1 MPTVFLTADKLS
13 KSYGERAL
21 FQDVSFGLMEG
32 QKTAI
37 VAHNGVGKSTLLNI
51 LVGDILPDEGEVVRR
66 DAIKIS
72 YLRQDMVWDD
82 SQLIKDYLYHAD
94 NSYVRVIADY
104 KSCLQAYELSPSKAH
119 EEALHKAGLQMDN
132 MKAWDYELRMQDVLQ
147 QLSISNLEQP
157 VGELSGGQKKKLALA
172 SVLIDEADIMLL
184 DEPTNHLDIATIEWL
199 EAFLAKSRLSLLLV
213 THDRYFLD
221 AVCDNI
227 IEIDDHSAY
236 AYSGNYSYFLQK
248 KAEREA
254 AQALEISK
262 AKNLYRKELEWMRR
276 QPKARTTKSKAR
288 IDAFYDLEKIAKK
301 RMEEKRLAF
310 DMKISR
316 QGRKIMEIKAL
327 SKSWGAFKVIE
338 NFDYVFKRGERIG
351 LIGNNGSG
359 KTSFL
364 QLISGMVPPDAGQ
377 VVHGETT
384 RVAYY
389 TQEGLKAKDHLS
401 VIDIVKEVAEV
412 VDMGSHSVG
421 AAQFL
426 FHFGFSYAMQ
436 QSPYGLLS
444 GGERRK
450 LYLLLTLMQNPNFLI
465 LDEPTN
471 DLDIFTLSK
480 LEAFLEG
487 FKGCLII
494 VSHDR
499 FFLDKLTDHLFVFNG
514 DGSLKDFVG
523 NYTDYRDWQ
532 LLEQRKMK
540 QAEKQSKGQRQ
551 SPAPPPKDNNKATYK
566 EKKEFEQLEQAIEKL
581 TAQQAALLQQ
591 MNDTSLSAAELH
603 QVGMEYEAV
612 KNKLDEKELRWLEL
626 SEKTM

>member
-1 MPTVFLTADKLS
+1 MSIVLLTAENLS
-13 KSYGERAL
+13 KSYGERHL
-21 FQDVSFGLMEG
+21 FEQVSFGLMEG

-51 LVGDILPDEGEVVRR
+51 LVGDILPDEGQVVTR
-66 DAIKIS
+66 DGIKIA
-72 YLRQDMVWDD
+72 YLRQDHQWNDK
-82 SQLIKDYLYHAD
+82 QLVKEYLYHAD
-94 NSYVRVIADY
+94 NSYVQVINHY
-104 KSCLQAYELSPSKAH
+104 KACLATYEQRLDKAS
-119 EEALHKAGLQMDN
+119 EEAWHQASMQMDN
-132 MKAWDYELRMQDVLQ
+132 MHAWDYETRMQDILQ
-147 QLSISNLEQP
+147 QLQIVNLDQP
-157 VGELSGGQKKKLALA
+157 IGELSGGQRKKLALA

-184 DEPTNHLDIATIEWL
+184 DEPTNHLDINTIEWL
-199 EAFLAKSRLSLLLV
+199 ESLLSQSRTTLLLV

-227 IEIDDHSAY
+227 IEIDGHSSY
-236 AYSGNYSYFLQK
+236 TYEGNYSYFLQK

-254 AQALEISK
+254 AAALEISK

-288 IDAFYDLEKIAKK
+288 IDAFYDLEKVAKK
-301 RMEEKRLAF
+301 RMEEKKLAF
-310 DMKISR
+310 DIKMSR
-316 QGRKIMEIKAL
+316 QGRKILEINDM
-327 SKSWGAFKVIE
+327 SKSWGNFKVVE
-338 NFDYVFKRGERIG
+338 HFDYVFKRGERIG
-351 LIGNNGSG
+351 LIGKNGSG

-364 QLISGMVPPDAGQ
+364 QLLSGLEPTDSGSVI
-377 VVHGETT
+377 HGETT
-384 RVAYY
+384 RIAYY

-412 VDMGSHSVG
+412 VDMGSHTIG

-480 LEAFLEG
+480 LEEFLES

-499 FFLDKLTDHLFVFNG
+499 FFLDKLTDHLFVFEG
-514 DGSLKDFVG
+514 DGKIKDFVG

-532 LLEQRKMK
+532 SVQAHQQK
-540 QAEKQSKGQRQ
+540 QAKRAAKPKQTTPQ
-551 SPAPPPKDNNKATYK
+551 PKDNNKATYK
-566 EKKEFEQLEQAIEKL
+566 EKKEFEQLEKDIE
-581 TAQQAALLQQ
+581 T
-591 MNDTSLSAAELH
+591 LSARKQELLS
-603 QVGMEYEAV
+603 QMEDTTLEISKMQEAGMAFQKVSDE
-612 KNKLDEKELRWLEL
+612 LDEKELRWLEL
-626 SEKTM
+626 SEKKM

>member
-1 MPTVFLTADKLS
+1 MSIVLLTAENLS
-13 KSYGERAL
+13 KSYGERHL
-21 FQDVSFGLMEG
+21 FEQVSFRLMEG

-51 LVGDILPDEGEVVRR
+51 LVGDILPDEGQVVTREG
-66 DAIKIS
+66 IKIA
-72 YLRQDMVWDD
+72 YLRQDHQWNDK
-82 SQLIKDYLYHAD
+82 QLVKEYLYHAD
-94 NSYVRVIADY
+94 NSYVQVINHY
-104 KSCLQAYELSPSKAH
+104 KACLAAYEQRLDKAS
-119 EEALHKAGLQMDN
+119 EEAWHQASLQMDN
-132 MKAWDYELRMQDVLQ
+132 MHAWDYETRMQDILQ
-147 QLSISNLEQP
+147 QLQIVNLDQP
-157 VGELSGGQKKKLALA
+157 IGELSGGQRKKLALA

-184 DEPTNHLDIATIEWL
+184 DEPTNHLDINTIEWL
-199 EAFLAKSRLSLLLV
+199 ESLLSQSRTTLLLV

-227 IEIDDHSAY
+227 IEIDGQSSY
-236 AYSGNYSYFLQK
+236 TYEGNYSYFLQK

-254 AQALEISK
+254 AAALEISK
-262 AKNLYRKELEWMRR
+262 AKNLYRKELDWMRR

-288 IDAFYDLEKIAKK
+288 IDAFYDLEKVAKK
-301 RMEEKRLAF
+301 RMEEKKLAF
-310 DMKISR
+310 DIKMSR
-316 QGRKIMEIKAL
+316 QGRKILEIHDM
-327 SKSWGAFKVIE
+327 SKSWDDFKVVE
-338 NFDYVFKRGERIG
+338 HFDYVFKRGERIG
-351 LIGNNGSG
+351 LIGKNGSG

-364 QLISGMVPPDAGQ
+364 QLLSGLEPPDKGS
-377 VVHGETT
+377 VIHGETT
-384 RVAYY
+384 RIAYY

-412 VDMGSHSVG
+412 VDMGSHTIG

-480 LEAFLEG
+480 LEEFLES

-499 FFLDKLTDHLFVFNG
+499 FFLDKLTDHLFVFEG
-514 DGSLKDFVG
+514 GGKIKDFVG

-532 LLEQRKMK
+532 SVQTHQQK
-540 QAEKQSKGQRQ
+540 QAKKATKPKQTT
-551 SPAPPPKDNNKATYK
+551 PLPKDNNKATYK
-566 EKKEFEQLEQAIEKL
+566 EKKEFEQLEKDIEAL
-581 TAQQAALLQQ
+581 TARKQELLSQ
-591 MNDTSLSAAELH
+591 MEDTTLEISQMQKA
-603 QVGMEYEAV
+603 GMAFQEVSNE
-612 KNKLDEKELRWLEL
+612 LDEKELRWLEL
-626 SEKTM
+626 SEKKM